1 MQARFAY
8 SPFVFGNGARRT
20 RWRDALNLDRLRTF
34 KKVLELES
42 FSRAAEEL
50 FLSQP
55 AVSLQIRHLERELGT
70 SLIDRSGARS
80 AATPAGRALLAF
92 AETVD
97 QAHAELRRAL
107 SDLETGESFIA
118 IGCSATSAK
127 QFVPHIISEVGKIAP
142 EVHVRVITLP
152 PDEAVA
158 KLLRGELEFVLTTE
172 GFLSNRLE
180 AEQIQTARLFVVAHP
195 THPLARRP
203 RVTPQ
208 ELAKYPFALLPAP
221 WSAQRHFRKWA
232 ANQGVDIRVKME
244 LSSYDGLKEA
254 ARNGLAL
261 AVVAESAIIDDVS
274 RGDLAVLRTAGL
286 PIEYPIFLAHRAG
299 PLGSKAE
306 VVKAVA
312 LRLRRAARPMLET
325 A

>member
-1 MQARFAY
+1 MARA
-8 SPFVFGNGARRT
+8 ARR
-20 RWRDALNLDRLRTF
+20 RDALNLDRLRTF

-70 SLIDRSGARS
+70 SLIDRSGSRPAP
-80 AATPAGRALLAF
+80 TPAGTALLAF
-92 AETVD
+92 AEAVE
-97 QAHAELRRAL
+97 QAHMTLRHEL
-107 SDLETGESFIA
+107 SDMEAGESFVT

-127 QFVPHIISEVGKIAP
+127 QFVPRIISEVGKIAP
-142 EVHVRVITLP
+142 EVQVRVITLP

-172 GFLSNRLE
+172 GFLSNKLE
-180 AEQIQTARLFVVAHP
+180 AEQIQTARLFVVAQP

-203 RVTPQ
+203 RVTAE

-232 ANQGVDIRVKME
+232 ANQSVDIRVKME

-261 AVVAESAIIDDVS
+261 AVVAESATVDDIS
-274 RGDLAVLRTAGL
+274 RGDLAILRTAGL
-286 PIEYPIFLAHRAG
+286 PIEYPIFLAHRSG
-299 PLGSKAE
+299 PLAPQAE
-306 VVKAVA
+306 VVKSAA
-312 LRLRRAARPMLET
+312 LRLRGSRRRRIDT